1 MRKTVIACIVIS
13 LIFPSFAH
21 ASVAKPIKEVLEAV
35 VKRCRS
41 CRNLLTSP
49 VAEKLVEKG
58 IIKNANADDIA
69 KFLSRFGD
77 DGLRHLDDF
86 GDDAMMVFR
95 KYGDEGV
102 SYLKRHG
109 DDYLKLITRESPET
123 VHKILRHPKGMI
135 FLKESPDLAK
145 HYTKYG
151 DDLLE
156 CLAKNP
162 LCIES
167 VQRTGLSPKVIS
179 GLKDTNVSWLEVRMP
194 QLSSKDANTFQEI
207 LKKYGDP
214 GAEFVR
220 KNWDVFAKAGAFA
233 LVAANFD
240 EVLAGGRDVLM
251 KTVET
256 TGEVAKEGVNTAVK
270 ETTKTLGSHYLFL
283 LILCVGGIGVVYL
296 AVRRKGRRD
305 A

>member
-1 MRKTVIACIVIS
+1 MKKAALIVFI
-13 LIFPSFAH
+13 IFSVFPTFAQ
-21 ASVAKPIKEVLEAV
+21 ASVARPVKEVLEAV
-35 VKRCRS
+35 VKKCRP
-41 CRNLLTSP
+41 CRELLTSP
-49 VAEKLVEKG
+49 VAEKLIEKG

-86 GDDAMMVFR
+86 GDDALMVFK
-95 KYGDEGV
+95 KYGDEGL
-102 SYLKRHG
+102 SHLKRYG
-109 DDYLKLITRESPET
+109 DDYLTLIKRESPGT
-123 VHKILRHPKGMI
+123 IHKILKHPKGMI

-145 HYTKYG
+145 HYAKYG

-156 CLAKNP
+156 CLGKNP
-162 LCIES
+162 LCGES
-167 VQRTGLSPKVIS
+167 VKRTGLSPRLIS
-179 GLKDTNVSWLEVRMP
+179 ELKDTNVSWLEVRMP
-194 QLSSKDANTFQEI
+194 QLSPKDANGFQDI

-240 EVLAGGRDVLM
+240 EILAGGRDVLM

-256 TGEVAKEGVNTAVK
+256 TGEVAKEGVKTAVQ
-270 ETTKTLGSHYLFL
+270 ETTKTLGSRYLFL
-283 LILCVGGIGVVYL
+283 LILCVVLIGFAFL
-296 AVRRKGRRD
+296 AFRKKRH
-305 A
+305 